1 MTELMTKV
9 PKYGS
14 DAWFIYIAQER
25 LDLENRVG
33 QVWSTTELQ
42 EDFIVHSFM
51 APFCSVEKK
60 DTGVKG
66 LLAFQTD
73 PRFYYDFTPNAGEA
87 RTGIFVK
94 KPNRD

>member
-1 MTELMTKV
+1 MSDFRREV
-9 PKYGS
+9 PKYGTDS
-14 DAWFIYIAQER
+14 WFIYEAIERQE
-25 LDLENRVG
+25 LEDRVG
-33 QVWSTTELQ
+33 QVWNTTELQ

-87 RTGIFVK
+87 RGIFVRRL
-94 KPNRD
+94 NRN